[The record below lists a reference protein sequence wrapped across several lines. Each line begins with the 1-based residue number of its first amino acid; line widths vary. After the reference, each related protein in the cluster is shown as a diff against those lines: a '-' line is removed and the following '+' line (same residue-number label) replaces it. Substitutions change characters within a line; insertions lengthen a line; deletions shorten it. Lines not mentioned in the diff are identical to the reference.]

1 MNQTFNLQRLL
12 KLIRKHGIENGRAHM
27 MSMLAMFGCQAIFMT
42 FWATAMG
49 PVYQEVF
56 LYIFYACGL
65 IIAGSV
71 FSSMAFSFLG
81 DKPKGIYWLSVP
93 ASHLEKLITVIFY
106 YTILFFLL
114 YTAGFLLFRMI
125 AVSYIKGHSG
135 YTFIPLVRSQGFGSA
150 LPDFLF
156 GYLSFQA
163 FYMMGS
169 VYFAKLPF
177 IKTTLTGVVV
187 IVGFIIF
194 NKLLTDSLGEGFV
207 WNFPNILDLRGSVAG
222 NFKVYSLSPMS
233 NEIVSWTHRLI
244 WAPLFLVTT
253 WFRLKEKQI

>member
-1 MNQTFNLQRLL
+1 MSQTINFQRLL
-12 KLIRKHGIENGRAHM
+12 KLIRKHGIENGRAHL
-27 MSMLAMFGCQAIFMT
+27 MSMLAMFGCQAIFIA

-49 PVYQEVF
+49 PEYQEVF

-81 DKPKGIYWLSVP
+81 DKPKGIYWLGVP
-93 ASHLEKLITVIFY
+93 ASHLEKLITIIFY
-106 YTILFFLL
+106 YAILFFLL
-114 YTAGFLLFRMI
+114 YTAGFFLLKMI
-125 AVSYIKGHSG
+125 AVTYIKGHSG
-135 YTFIPLVRSQGFGSA
+135 YTFIPMVRRQGFA
-150 LPDFLF
+150 RVLPDFLY

-169 VYFAKLPF
+169 VYFAKLSF
-177 IKTTLTGVVV
+177 VKTTLTGVAV
-187 IVGFIIF
+187 IIGFIIF
-194 NKLLTDSLGEGFV
+194 NKLLMDSLDEGFV
-207 WNFPNILDLRGSVAG
+207 WSFPNILDLNGRDASNV
-222 NFKVYSLSPMS
+222 KVYSLSS
-233 NEIVSWTHRLI
+233 TANEIVSWTHRLI